1 MKKYTMETI
10 VGIFVVFGLLC
21 VGYMTVKLG
30 KVNLFGDNSYTLIA
44 KFSSVAGLRKGSPV
58 IILGIDVGRVE
69 KITMDQ
75 ENLKA
80 VVELKVNND
89 IKIYDDAIASIK
101 TEGLI
106 GDKYLSVD
114 PGGGGDLLKNNGV
127 ITDTQAAIDVEQL
140 ISKYAFGEVKKV
152 SANNKEKEQ
161 EQEQEQEQE
170 KK

>member
-30 KVNLFGDNSYTLIA
+30 KVDIMGDNSYSLVA
-44 KFSSVAGLRKGSPV
+44 KFTTVTGLRIGSPV
-58 IILGIDVGRVE
+58 NILGIDVGRVE

-75 ENLKA
+75 ENQKA
-80 VVELKVNND
+80 VVELRIKKNIKV
-89 IKIYDDAIASIK
+89 YDDAIASIK

-106 GDKYLSVD
+106 GDKYLNID
-114 PGGGGDLLKNNGV
+114 PGGGGDLLKHNGV
-127 ITDTQAAIDVEQL
+127 IVDTQAAVDIEQL
-140 ISKYAFGEVKKV
+140 ISKYAFGEVKK
-152 SANNKEKEQ
+152 EKIE
-161 EQEQEQEQE
+161 E